1 MNPALLKV
9 SAVVSFY
16 YFIGVAE
23 EAEARWCRGAR
34 VSRSA
39 VSCSLLAVSV
49 CHRWLRCVSGQA
61 RLGQGSGGG
70 DTNCSRLHSGL
81 IKTRQLL
88 PSSARHL
95 LTISNDFSD
104 KNKIIYLILIC
115 LPQVAISQNH
125 ICRHVW
131 GGEILLSVVT
141 SSGQTLTDL
150 TQTRWRLRRETENT
164 NKIL

>member
-1 MNPALLKV
+1 MV
-9 SAVVSFY
+9 SAVVRFY

-23 EAEARWCRGAR
+23 EAEARWCAGQ
-34 VSRSA
+34 SQCCQLFT
-39 VSCSLLAVSV
+39 VSCQCLSSVAAV
-49 CHRWLRCVSGQA
+49 CFRSGKTWS
-61 RLGQGSGGG
+61 GSGGG